1 MNVAFYTKF
10 WHRRSFSYLSFGHY
24 GTSSLTHPM
33 LITALDRFRPEGLWE
48 ARNEVESQSPANEL
62 VDFPRA
68 HSDSYHNA
76 LNLLIFQSI

>member
-1 MNVAFYTKF
+1 
-10 WHRRSFSYLSFGHY
+10 
-24 GTSSLTHPM
+24 M

-48 ARNEVESQSPANEL
+48 ARNEVEPQSPANEL

-76 LNLLIFQSI
+76 LNLLIFQSIWMIIHYVNTKIIILFVSLIFIVIVFK

>member
-1 MNVAFYTKF
+1 
-10 WHRRSFSYLSFGHY
+10 
-24 GTSSLTHPM
+24 M

-76 LNLLIFQSI
+76 LNLLIFQSIWMIIHYVNTKIIILFVSLIFIVIVFK

>member
-1 MNVAFYTKF
+1 
-10 WHRRSFSYLSFGHY
+10 
-24 GTSSLTHPM
+24 M

>member
-1 MNVAFYTKF
+1 
-10 WHRRSFSYLSFGHY
+10 
-24 GTSSLTHPM
+24 M

-76 LNLLIFQSI
+76 FNLLIFQSIWMIIHYVNTKIIILFVSLIFIVIVFK